1 MSTLPPWP
9 AGLTGYKRTP
19 EFNEATVPAAL
30 LRDHATKDG
39 VWARLHVLEGRL
51 RFVDQEGGGEVV
63 LDPAVH
69 EVIFPGR
76 LHHVAPVGPVR
87 FFVEF
92 CRHAEEG
99 AADPGAGGDPA
110 LPHR

>member
-1 MSTLPPWP
+1 MSDTPIWP
-9 AGLTGYKRTP
+9 RGLVGYKRTA
-19 EFNEATVPAAL
+19 EFTETTIPAAL

-39 VWARLHVLEGRL
+39 VWARLHILNGSL
-51 RFVDQEGGGEVV
+51 HFIDQVGNWETTLPIG
-63 LDPAVH
+63 VH

-76 LHHVAPVGPVR
+76 LHRVAPTETVR

-92 CRHAEEG
+92 CRLETG
-99 AADPGAGGDPA
+99 GLDADVNAGPA